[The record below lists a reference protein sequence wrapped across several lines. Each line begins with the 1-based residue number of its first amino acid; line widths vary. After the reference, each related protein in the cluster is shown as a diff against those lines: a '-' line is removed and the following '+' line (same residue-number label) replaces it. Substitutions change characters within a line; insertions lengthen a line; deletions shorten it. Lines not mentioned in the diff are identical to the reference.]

1 MIKIAILVVA
11 LCGVAHAQQPQPQPP
26 PQQPPPSGNKVDA
39 KALMQSGL
47 KLFEAGDFLGALAVF
62 KDAYARFPSAKILL
76 NIGTTLKELKR
87 DSEAANVY
95 QAYLDSPDADPAKR
109 ASVEPILTEIDRVV
123 GKLDITVTPADAQV
137 QVNSDDWQP
146 AAKARRYRVVP
157 GSFTVTARKDKF
169 QTEAKQA
176 QIAAGEIATISI
188 ALAAIPDPIVV
199 PSGGGIIGGG
209 DSGVRADVETRSRFG
224 AIALAH
230 IDVPLDRAPRG
241 ASVLVGATGDVTANL
256 RAQAALFVGP
266 KDDQKFTLV
275 GAFAGASFMFMS
287 GNVRPIA
294 SAGFPIFF
302 HNGARF
308 GIRGAGGVEWQVNRH
323 VSVIAELGLEY
334 IFNAEAMYVQNI
346 FVPAIGA
353 SGRL

>member
-1 MIKIAILVVA
+1 MIKHAILVVA
-11 LCGVAHAQQPQPQPP
+11 LCGVAHAQQP
-26 PQQPPPSGNKVDA
+26 PQQPPPDGNKVDA

-76 NIGTTLKELKR
+76 NIGTTLKELHR
-87 DSEAANVY
+87 DAEAANTY
-95 QAYLDSPDADPAKR
+95 QAYLDSPDSDPAKR
-109 ASVEPILTEIDRVV
+109 ASVEPILTEIDRLV
-123 GKLDITVTPADAQV
+123 GKLDITVTPADAELQI
-137 QVNSDDWQP
+137 NSDEPLP
-146 AAKARRYRVVP
+146 AAKAKRYRVVP

-176 QIAAGEIATISI
+176 QIAAGEIATISFTLT
-188 ALAAIPDPIVV
+188 ALPDPVN
-199 PSGGGIIGGG
+199 PIGGG
-209 DSGVRADVETRSRFG
+209 GGLVVGGGHDTVPGADVETRARFG

-230 IDVPLDRAPRG
+230 VDVPFDRAPRG
-241 ASVLVGATGDVTANL
+241 ASFLVGGTGDITGQL
-256 RAQAALFVGP
+256 RAQAALMVGP
-266 KDDQKFTLV
+266 KDDSAFTLV
-275 GAFAGASFMFMS
+275 GAFAGATFMFMS
-287 GNVRPIA
+287 GNIRPIA
-294 SAGFPIFF
+294 SAGFPVFF

-308 GIRGAGGVEWQVNRH
+308 GVRGAGGVEWQVNRH

-334 IFNAEAMYVQNI
+334 VFNAEMNYVQNI